1 MSSDNYARL
10 LRAEILMQWT
20 LLDLEAVESSN
31 GDRAKIITMLTH
43 RYGFS
48 DSRAAREVERVYAEF
63 SEKMRRAA

>member
-10 LRAEILMQWT
+10 LRGEILTQWT
-20 LLDLEAVESSN
+20 LLDPQAVENSE
-31 GDRAKIITMLTH
+31 GDRAKIINMLIN

-48 DSRAAREVERVYAEF
+48 DSRAAREVDRLCEEF